1 MDLELRKK
9 KTWSEFGVSEIIGN
23 ILILMITVTL
33 FSGIMAFVQQ
43 MPVPEQATKA
53 DFAAKVTF
61 WSSGTKAN
69 LTVTHTG
76 GDSIKAKDCIAL
88 VEVDGVNKRYNMS
101 NTILGLKGTTTW
113 STGVV
118 WTVTLLTASYS
129 SKIAVTVVDMVKK
142 SAIWSSQVTG
152 GTSGNAPNILQR
164 YVDSDLTTPTSDP
177 VLEWDDFSLFARIV
191 DPDGDLNTTNGI
203 WIDSSQLETDLPGA
217 SQRWADDASGDVYR
231 WDFNNIQG
239 RNLSAIKLDGRV
251 ITIHAWDIGGHQALS
266 SFVVTITQLPRV
278 PLYDNTTI
286 EVSGAVGEGGLPA
299 YLTWSSPASG
309 QGFGIY
315 EENRSSPGKANTTK
329 PKTEFWK
336 DETVYIRVASLR
348 MSNIIGANAMVISDT
363 RTGNAYAVNYN
374 QSSTSSVPFY
384 PYASGGSAY
393 VYEAKFYTDL
403 LPPGSYTIDI
413 ALASQGAEASEF
425 ERFGTRQ
432 YIVINQENSPV
443 SFVPV
448 VWLFRDSARTTLW
461 GGKTTPFDISGGTYM
476 VYASVKVID
485 AQASPAPSSDEVR
498 ITDMTGG
505 SEMYGKPGYA
515 GPMITA
521 MSRANA
527 TNPYNAYKFEV
538 DLRYSNGNQWFGGTG
553 AYTMRIAKF
562 SDANEGVYSLS
573 QQIWVKAFGSRADF
587 FLGESGVNIG
597 HANFDDKE
605 YATYIENNNFFSQTS
620 MYRYQNT
627 PSDSSTHE
635 TIAMAV
641 GDISGDGDK
650 DVLLSQHG
658 GKLLYFRNTLKTYGT
673 WQAGSSLSRP
683 SGDSANDIKWIAI
696 GDMNGDGAQDFAYVS
711 SLIKAT
717 PLGETLNKIVVYNNT
732 YGMTPVIYKDYGA
745 TIVRKIMLKD
755 MNGDGKADMIILAGG
770 RIYVHDL
777 SKWGTGLAVEIAK
790 IPALDA
796 TASGITAFD
805 VADTNLDGRP
815 DILTTGIGGD
825 ASVNGVWVN
834 NYTNNLAPG
843 RKSLDDTLPANWV
856 PRLVSGRVV
865 SGTVTNTKATDGIAL
880 VLAENQTQIPVGAV
894 DIRMSVKDALPNDP
908 QQVLYVNA
916 RLGTTNT
923 EVFYVWYST
932 DAGGYGAYTLAFTI
946 NNLNGV
952 FKNYTFLLP
961 STVATKPMYLMFS
974 DSSTSTAG
982 THSDQIEIDSVGV
995 LSSVFGGYTTGRYQ
1009 VVSDTSYTCVRGA
1022 NIDGHGYLETVV
1034 AKNGAWKV
1042 YTNKSALSGWSFAN
1056 ANFYVQSSNTYLAFS
1071 SPTLFDA
1078 TDINGDGYT
1087 DILVCNLTTVQ
1098 NTVTQLGFF
1107 MNLYPSTLFFKVAEM
1122 GVTGG
1127 SGAITVAVAS
1137 NLVKGL

>member
-9 KTWSEFGVSEIIGN
+9 KAWSEFGVSEIIGN

-43 MPVPEQATKA
+43 MPVPQQATKA

-61 WSSGTKAN
+61 GTGGTTAV

-88 VEVDGVNKRYNMS
+88 VEVDGVNTRYNMS
-101 NTILGLKGTTTW
+101 NPILGLKGPTTW
-113 STGVV
+113 TTGIV
-118 WTVTLLTASYS
+118 WTITLSTASSS

-164 YVDSDLTTPTSDP
+164 YVDSDLTTPTADP

-217 SQRWADDASGDVYR
+217 NHRTDYYPSGDVYR
-231 WDFNNIQG
+231 WDFNNIG
-239 RNLSAIKLDGRV
+239 SRELSASKLDGRV
-251 ITIHAWDIGGHQALS
+251 IMIHAWDKAGHQSISA
-266 SFVVTITQLPRV
+266 FVLTITQLPRV
-278 PLYDNTTI
+278 PFYDNTTI

-315 EENRSSPGKANTTK
+315 EENRSVPGTANTSR

-336 DETVYIRVASLR
+336 DEMVYIRVASLR
-348 MSNIIGANAMVISDT
+348 MSNILGANAMVISDT
-363 RTGNAYAVNYN
+363 RTGNAYAVSYN
-374 QSSTSSVPFY
+374 LSSTSSTPFY
-384 PYASGGSAY
+384 AYAAGGSAY
-393 VYEAKFYTDL
+393 VYEAKFYTNL

-413 ALASQGAEASEF
+413 ALSSQAGAASAF
-425 ERFGTRQ
+425 ERFATRQ

-448 VWLFRDSARTTLW
+448 VWLFQNPGRTILW
-461 GGKTTPFDISGGTYM
+461 GGKTTPFDISGGTYK

-485 AQASPAPSSDEVR
+485 AQTSPAPSSDEVR

-505 SEMYGKPGYA
+505 SQIYGKPGYA
-515 GPMITA
+515 GAMISA
-521 MSRANA
+521 MSRAND
-527 TNPYNAYKFEV
+527 TAYMFDV

-573 QQIWVKAFGSRADF
+573 QQIFIKAFGSRADF
-587 FLGESGVNIG
+587 FLGESGVNVG
-597 HANFDDKE
+597 HQNFDEKH
-605 YATYIENNNFFSQTS
+605 YVTYIENNNFFTQTPLF
-620 MYRYQNT
+620 RYQNT
-627 PSDSSTHE
+627 PSDASTYE
-635 TIAMAV
+635 TISMAV

-650 DVLLSQHG
+650 DLLVSQKG
-658 GKLLYFRNTLKTYGT
+658 GKLLYFKNSINSYGT
-673 WQAGSSLSRP
+673 WQEGSAMPRPAGDP
-683 SGDSANDIKWIAI
+683 TNNIKWITI
-696 GDMNGDGAQDFAYVS
+696 GDINGDGAQDFAYVS
-711 SLIKAT
+711 SLIRAT
-717 PLGETLNKIVVYNNT
+717 PLGETVNRIVIYNNT

-745 TIVRKIMLKD
+745 TSVRKIMLKD
-755 MNGDGKADMIILAGG
+755 MTGDGKADMIILAGG

-777 SKWGTGLAVEIAK
+777 SKWGTGLPVEIAK

-796 TASGITAFD
+796 TASGITTFD

-815 DILTTGIGGD
+815 HILTTGTGVAGTY
-825 ASVNGVWVN
+825 GVWVN
-834 NYTNNLAPG
+834 NYTANPTPGCNLLNDNLA
-843 RKSLDDTLPANWV
+843 NWI
-856 PRLVSGRVV
+856 PRLVSGRVD
-865 SGTVTNTKATDGIAL
+865 SGTVTNTKAKDNIAL
-880 VLAENQTQIPVGAV
+880 VLAENQTQTVVGAV
-894 DIRMSVKDALPNDP
+894 DARMIFASALANDP
-908 QQVLYVNA
+908 QQVLYMNA
-916 RLGTTNT
+916 RLGATNT

-946 NNLNGV
+946 NNLGGA
-952 FKNYTFLLP
+952 FKNYTFSLP
-961 STVATKPMYLMFS
+961 STVATKPLYLRVT

-982 THSDQIEIDSVGV
+982 THSDFIEIDSVGV
-995 LSSVFGGYTTGRYQ
+995 VSNVFGGYTTSQYQ
-1009 VVSDTSYTCVRGA
+1009 VVTDTSYTSVRAA

-1034 AKNGAWKV
+1034 AKDGAWKV
-1042 YTNKSALSGWSFAN
+1042 YTNKTALSDWSFAN
-1056 ANFYVQSSNTYLAFS
+1056 ANFYVQSSNILLAFS
-1071 SPTLFDA
+1071 APTLFDA

-1087 DILVCNLTTVQ
+1087 DILVCNLTAVQ
-1098 NTVTQLGFF
+1098 NSVTQVGFF
-1107 MNLYPSTLFFKVAEM
+1107 MNLYPAILFFKVADM